1 MKKRK
6 RKEMKK
12 DTRPTFQYDGKP
24 VRAGGILFYTN
35 INNNIFYL
43 LRKGKKDWG
52 DIGGKTDEKDKMI
65 MDTIIREVVEETNN
79 VLLNENH
86 TVQEA
91 TAALRTLVE
100 CSSRDIFYIKK
111 AKYLLLKVELNS
123 EIYYKNMKRFGLKEQ
138 TDDWEMNHYYKWT
151 EKIQR
156 NKIHPRLRY
165 SEHFFKIFNL

>member
-1 MKKRK
+1 
-6 RKEMKK
+6 
-12 DTRPTFQYDGKP
+12 
-24 VRAGGILFYTN
+24 
-35 INNNIFYL
+35 
-43 LRKGKKDWG
+43 
-52 DIGGKTDEKDKMI
+52 

-100 CSSRDIFYIKK
+100 CSSRDIYYIKK